1 MLKEICQQKMVIIS
15 VKKFTPLE
23 VGTLPMI
30 LIKHVECGSPRN
42 LLLGVI
48 TMDKEDLE
56 KLLIR

>member
-15 VKKFTPLE
+15 VKKFTPL
-23 VGTLPMI
+23 I
-30 LIKHVECGSPRN
+30 LIKHVECVSPRN